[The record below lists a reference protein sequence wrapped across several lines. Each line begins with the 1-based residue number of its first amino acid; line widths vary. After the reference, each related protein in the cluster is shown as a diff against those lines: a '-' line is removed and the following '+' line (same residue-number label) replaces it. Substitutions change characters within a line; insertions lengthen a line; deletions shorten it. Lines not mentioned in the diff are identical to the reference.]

1 MVKPSDGFSLARL
14 DGDLPR
20 SELLWEGERTAVRV
34 DGVTLE
40 HQVQLPAGHLLFL
53 TEDSPFEEGLHIY
66 LLGHDRKIVD
76 GLELA
81 APYAS
86 GLLRDVRSEPDGAVS
101 FCFFGDDRWRIAVN
115 DAPLGFLAARVSA
128 PVKRKSGL
136 DGRPVLTIQR
146 IE

>member
-1 MVKPSDGFSLARL
+1 MVKPTDGYSVNRI

-20 SELLWEGERTAVRV
+20 SELLWEGEPTAIRV

-53 TEDSPFEEGLHIY
+53 TEDDPFEEGLHIY
-66 LLGHDRKIVD
+66 FLNHEKRPVD

-86 GLLRDVRSEPDGAVS
+86 GMLRDMRSEPDGSVS
-101 FCFFGDDRWRIAVN
+101 FSFFGDDRWRVAVN
-115 DAPLGFLAARVSA
+115 DAPLGVLAARVSA
-128 PVKRKSGL
+128 PVRRKSGL
-136 DGRPVLTIQR
+136 DGKPVLTIR
-146 IE
+146 RVE